1 MGKRIAV
8 IDRDKCTNKVCG
20 YICKNVCPGVR
31 MGDDTITIDDK
42 DYPVINE
49 DLCTG
54 CGICPKRCPAG
65 AIKIIN
71 LAGEGGDPLIQYDVN
86 SFRLYNFAVPKHDGV
101 VAIVGKNG
109 IGKSTLLDVLSAK
122 IVPNFFDFSKTLTL
136 EEIIPKI
143 KNSELR
149 NYFEKLKEKEIK
161 VSYKIQNVELLQKVA
176 KDKTVIEVLNQ
187 FDEVNGKE
195 NVIEILKLTK
205 ILDSKLNE
213 LSGGELQKVAIA
225 VASLK
230 DSNLFFF
237 DEPST
242 YLDIYERM
250 KMAQYISSIS
260 DNNSVFVV
268 EHDLAILDYL
278 ADYVYILYGEP
289 GAYGVVSK
297 IKGPRVGINEFME
310 GYLREENVRF
320 RDVEIKFNKFSV
332 GEQNKKILF
341 SYPEFKKDFGR
352 FSFHSEKGEV
362 KMGEVVGIIGPNAIG
377 KSTFVKLLAGTI
389 ESDEGE
395 LSSSLKVA
403 YKPQYIQIDFE
414 GTVQDYIM
422 QEKISN
428 SYIKEFDL
436 ESLLFKKLEKLSG
449 GELQRLAIA
458 HTLSREADIYLLD
471 EPSAF
476 LDVEQRMRIA
486 NVISR
491 DVSNKEKV
499 AFIVDHDIVFIDTVS
514 NRLINF
520 TGNPS
525 IHGEASTLLEKHK
538 AMNLF
543 LKGLNITL
551 RRDQDTFRPKINK
564 PDSVLD
570 REQREKNNYY
580 SY

>member
-8 IDRDKCTNKVCG
+8 IDRDKCTNKRCG
-20 YICKNVCPGVR
+20 YVCQSICPGVR

-42 DYPVINE
+42 GFPVINE

-71 LAGEGGDPLIQYDVN
+71 LAGEGGDPLIQYGVN
-86 SFRLYNFAVPKHDGV
+86 SFRLYNFAVPKNEGV

-109 IGKSTLLDVLSAK
+109 IGKSTLLDVLSGK
-122 IVPNFFDFSKTLTL
+122 LIPNFFDFSKTYTL
-136 EEIIPKI
+136 EEIIPEI
-143 KNSELR
+143 KNLELR
-149 NYFEKLKEKEIK
+149 NYFEKLKDKEIK

-176 KDKTVIEVLNQ
+176 SEKTVIEVLTQ
-187 FDEVNGKE
+187 FDEIKSKE
-195 NVIEILKLTK
+195 KVIEILKLTK
-205 ILDSKLNE
+205 ILDSKLSE

-230 DSNLFFF
+230 DSNLYFF

-250 KMAQYISSIS
+250 KMAQYISSLS
-260 DNNSVFVV
+260 DKSSVFVV

-278 ADYVYILYGEP
+278 ADYVYVLYGEP

-297 IKGPRVGINEFME
+297 IKGARVGINEFME
-310 GYLREENVRF
+310 GYLKDENVRF

-332 GEQNKKILF
+332 GEQNKKILL
-341 SYPEFKKDFGR
+341 SYPAFKKDFGR
-352 FSFHSEKGEV
+352 FSFHSEPGDV
-362 KMGEVVGIIGPNAIG
+362 KKGEVVGIIGPNAIG
-377 KSTFVKLLAGTI
+377 KSTFVKLLAGVI

-395 LSSSLKVA
+395 ISNLKVA
-403 YKPQYIQIDFE
+403 YKPQYIQIDFD

-422 QEKISN
+422 QEKISAI
-428 SYIKEFDL
+428 YIKEFDL
-436 ESLLFKKLEKLSG
+436 ESLLFKKLERLSG

-458 HTLSREADIYLLD
+458 HALSRDADIYLLD

-491 DVSNKEKV
+491 DISNKEKV

-520 TGNPS
+520 TGDPS

-543 LKGLNITL
+543 LKGLDITL